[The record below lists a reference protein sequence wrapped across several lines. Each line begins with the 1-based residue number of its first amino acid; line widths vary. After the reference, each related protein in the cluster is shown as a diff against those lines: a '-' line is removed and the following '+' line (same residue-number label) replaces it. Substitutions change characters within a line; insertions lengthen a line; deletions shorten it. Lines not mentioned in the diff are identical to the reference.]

1 MKVTFLGGGNMAT
14 ALIGGLLGKEARAD
28 DITVVE
34 ISEAARMRLQQR
46 FGVRCHAAPDG
57 EALAGDV
64 LVLAVKPQQM
74 REVCAL
80 LKGHVREQLII
91 SIAAGLHLAD
101 ISGWLGGYRHLV
113 RAMPNTPALIGAGM
127 SGLFALPEVPEAGR
141 QMAERILQAAGSTLW
156 VADEAQLDAVTAIS
170 GSGPAYVFL
179 LIEAMQAAAGEL
191 GFTSAQARQ
200 LALKTVLGAAQLAAQ
215 SGDDAAVLRERVTSK
230 GGTTEAALKVMEA
243 RGVKA
248 GIIAGAQ
255 AACAQSRVL
264 GEQLG
269 DRAQKPG
276 DPSIA

>member
-28 DITVVE
+28 DIAVVE

-80 LKGHVREQLII
+80 LKGRVREQLII

-170 GSGPAYVFL
+170 GSGPAA
-179 LIEAMQAAAGEL
+179 EEL

-276 DPSIA
+276 DQAIA